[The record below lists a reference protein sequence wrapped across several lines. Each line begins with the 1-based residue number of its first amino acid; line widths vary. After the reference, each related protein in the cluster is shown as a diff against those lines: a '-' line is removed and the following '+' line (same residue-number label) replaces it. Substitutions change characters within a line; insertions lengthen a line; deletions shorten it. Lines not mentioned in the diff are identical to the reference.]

1 MNPRRKASL
10 FTGDSKENATG
21 IAFLQR
27 FPMKRV
33 ALLLGLAVLIPVIVI
48 ASGRLPGLA
57 LAEVGGG
64 ASTSLSE
71 SYDLTW
77 NTVDGG
83 GGTFSHGGGYGLGGT
98 AGQPD
103 AGVLAGGGYSL
114 SGGFWCGVPAGY
126 RLYLPLVLR
135 EYH

>member
-1 MNPRRKASL
+1 
-10 FTGDSKENATG
+10 
-21 IAFLQR
+21 
-27 FPMKRV
+27 MKRV
-33 ALLLGLAVLIPVIVI
+33 ALLLGLAVLIPLVVI
-48 ASGRLPGLA
+48 AWARLPGLA
-57 LAEVGGG
+57 LAQIGGG
-64 ASTSLSE
+64 APTSLSA

-83 GGTFSHGGGYGLGGT
+83 GGTSHGGGYGLGGT

-103 AGVLAGGGYSL
+103 AGVLAAGGYSL

-126 RLYLPLVLR
+126 RVYLPLVLR